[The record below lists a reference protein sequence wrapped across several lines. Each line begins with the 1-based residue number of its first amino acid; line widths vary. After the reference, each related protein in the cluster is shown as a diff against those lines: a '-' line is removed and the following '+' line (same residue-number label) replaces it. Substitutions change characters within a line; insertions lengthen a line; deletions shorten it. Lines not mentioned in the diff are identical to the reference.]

1 MKREQKTKR
10 KSSGRGS
17 TGSLVIWRVDGDLK
31 VVSVEGGRLVEQ
43 RQHILNS
50 AGGEIYLF
58 EAPHS
63 RRVI

>member
-10 KSSGRGS
+10 KTGGRGS

-31 VVSVEGGRLVEQ
+31 VITVEVGRLVEH
-43 RQHILNS
+43 RQHVLNS

-58 EAPHS
+58 
-63 RRVI
+63 